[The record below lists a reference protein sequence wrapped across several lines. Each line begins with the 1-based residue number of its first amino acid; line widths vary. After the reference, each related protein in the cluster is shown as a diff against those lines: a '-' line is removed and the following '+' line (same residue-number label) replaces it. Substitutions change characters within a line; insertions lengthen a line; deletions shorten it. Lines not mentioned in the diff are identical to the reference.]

1 MKKLILCAS
10 ALMLAASA
18 FAQSKYYEGDGGKG
32 ISIEVVQPKITG
44 NVTDESKWFPNFAAN
59 MIHDDMEKYSAIT
72 MIDSTNIDV
81 QMEIDDRNLNSGMF
95 EGASDLSYKTAQ
107 NTLFINLAVTPAGYN
122 LSVRVNQSN
131 TSKASHNKNYSVSDM
146 NSGLALKTATADI
159 LEQMGVKLTDQG
171 KKELLAVETS
181 KGTIEAQ
188 KLNAQAKLAEENGN
202 NLVALTYL
210 VQAKKSD
217 AKLTRTSNALGKLSA
232 MVASGNVGEKARNQI
247 QLRKEFIK
255 LLEETE
261 KYFKEECPFYFVYN
275 PEPKLGK
282 VDYEKEWMQI
292 GFKCRVFTDLSAYTL
307 AHTIRA
313 SFEKM
318 PDYDNWGL
326 SDRVR
331 DLGKVDINLYLHL
344 CDKSGNVLA
353 KYIDHIKRLTPYDK
367 FASTYYSDD
376 IIFGLNANIDT
387 RGLTIKINK
396 VIDESP
402 LKYVI
407 WDVDSY
413 NEWATKRE
421 NHLYSSGDSSKGS
434 YNWIE
439 KEIKNWKPRYKSFP
453 CLTIQ
458 ESLPLSV
465 FRKIQINNNIA
476 IVGTEKS
483 RYKDFYYFYEGLG
496 FPLIDDRTGD
506 IFLLQDI
513 IQKSFPLIDGR
524 TGDISPAAREVVEA
538 LYPELENAKPTIEL
552 HGDDYLRAQKYINF
566 GLGYIVNGTPTEQS
580 EKNTEKSRYEYFKE
594 TVINKI
600 AYEKCTYTIFDFYGK
615 FLDIDEGTAFTV
627 KPEIYEEFLK
637 YAKESYQDDD
647 AENFAVY
654 LMAKYNISPEK
665 DKCIIVP
672 TENVR
677 FYKNDHSDIANF
689 MRKYDGIR
697 SYELRDLSK
706 GQNLKPYLINH
717 MYLLDLIGDDYVS
730 VRGEK
735 SIEIIFRLPKEVYDS
750 VKEESNLPD
759 YESVPASKIRKD
771 LAIALSKKFPTK
783 KIIAPPYGDFSYYDI
798 FFRLLQKEKDLSS
811 DSSPKIKDYF
821 KKLDLKKDKNKLV
834 YYFKISWMQK

>member
-107 NTLFINLAVTPAGYN
+107 NTLFINLTVTPAGYN

-159 LEQMGVKLTDQG
+159 LEQMGVKLTAQG

-261 KYFKEECPFYFVYN
+261 KYFKEECPFYYVYN
-275 PEPKLGK
+275 PEPQLEK

-292 GFKCRVFTDLSAYTL
+292 SFKCRVFTDPSAYTL

-331 DLGKVDINLYLHL
+331 YLGKVNINLYLHL

-353 KYIDHIKRLTPYDK
+353 KYIDNIEVTPYENFTGEFGK
-367 FASTYYSDD
+367 NYY
-376 IIFGLNANIDT
+376 IKFGLNANIDT
-387 RGLTIKINK
+387 SGLTIKINK
-396 VIDESP
+396 VIDKIPS
-402 LKYVI
+402 KYGNLEVY
-407 WDVDSY
+407 DY
-413 NEWATKRE
+413 NTWATQRKE
-421 NHLYSSGDSSKGS
+421 NIGFARRSSSKAS
-434 YNWIE
+434 YDWIE
-439 KEIKNWKPRYKSFP
+439 KEIKNWKPMYKSFP

-458 ESLPLSV
+458 ESFPVSV

-483 RYKDFYYFYEGLG
+483 SYEDFYRVYEAFG
-496 FPLIDDRTGD
+496 FPLIDD
-506 IFLLQDI
+506 
-513 IQKSFPLIDGR
+513 R

-552 HGDDYLRAQKYINF
+552 HGDDYLQAQKYINF

-600 AYEKCTYTIFDFYGK
+600 AHEKCTYTIFDCYGK

-627 KPEIYEEFLK
+627 KPEIYEEFSK
-637 YAKESYQDDD
+637 YAKESYQYFTD
-647 AENFAVY
+647 ENFVVY

-677 FYKNDHSDIANF
+677 FYTNDHSDIANF

-783 KIIAPPYGDFSYYDI
+783 KIIAPPYGDFYYYDI
-798 FFRLLQKEKDLSS
+798 FFRPLKKGKDLSS
-811 DSSPKIKDYF
+811 DPSPKIKDYF
-821 KKLDLKKDKNKLV
+821 KKLDLKKDKNKIV